1 MVIQSKLLTGDKVRD
16 RAHLKATLNI
26 NGKTGQEIA
35 EACKIT
41 PQAVSGVIN
50 RKFNLKKVLVCIEN
64 LPRQIRFSEN

>member
-1 MVIQSKLLTGDKVRD
+1 MIQSKLLTGDKERD
-16 RAHLKATLNI
+16 RVHLKATINL

-35 EACKIT
+35 RDCKIT

-50 RKFNLKKVLVCIEN
+50 RKYNLQKVLSYIEK